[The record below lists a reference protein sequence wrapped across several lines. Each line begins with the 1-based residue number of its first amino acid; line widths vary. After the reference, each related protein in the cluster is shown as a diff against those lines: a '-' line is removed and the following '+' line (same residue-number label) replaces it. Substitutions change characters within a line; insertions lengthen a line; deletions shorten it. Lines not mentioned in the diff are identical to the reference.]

1 MRAFAFSINRL
12 WDMSVLR
19 YVEKMCGIAAILG
32 VLQTE
37 RVQSSMIA
45 MLHAQAHRGPDD
57 QGSLVTSFRSY
68 VLGLGNC
75 RLAIQD
81 TSSLG
86 HQPMRNDDTGD
97 LLVYN
102 GEIYNAPDLR
112 HVLELSGYG
121 FRSHSDTEVLLR
133 AYQHWGTK
141 CLSHL
146 RGMFAFALWDSRR
159 ERLIVARDHIGIK
172 PLYYTSGKG
181 FFACASEVVA
191 LVQGGLA
198 KWDVD
203 HRALA
208 GYMAYGS
215 VQEPLTICENVYS
228 LPRGSWREIDFS
240 GQVVAKGR
248 YWNFPAI
255 ASSHRNGQEQD
266 LVEEGRTILNTAVH
280 RHLLSDVPVGVFLS
294 AGLDSTAILG
304 LSSQQSTGPIHAFTV
319 TFPDH
324 PAYSEGKLAALS
336 AARFGACF
344 HNCPISDATALR
356 WIDQALQHMDQ
367 PSLDGFNTY
376 IVARAVRERGI
387 VVALSGLGGDEIFG
401 GYNLFRRVPWAYSMM
416 SFFGQLPTGVRR
428 GAIGLATLL
437 SADVVRQKA
446 IDIVTSDVGL
456 IGMYFHHRR
465 LTSNRGL
472 RLLGFDFKD
481 LDLSEDYQVPELRY
495 EDSYVAA
502 DHVSSVGRLDAS
514 FYMQNTLLRDG
525 DVFGMANSLEIRVPF
540 LDRDLMEWAFRLPA
554 EVLLPRNAP
563 SKYLLRKMCAELY
576 SSSQRRRRK
585 RGFTLPIAAWMQ
597 GPLSNFVN
605 DSLNYLSNS
614 GLLEKQGIQHLWASF
629 KNDPDSPAWSRV
641 WALVSLS
648 NWKLRRTGE
657 MIAASA

>member
-1 MRAFAFSINRL
+1 
-12 WDMSVLR
+12 
-19 YVEKMCGIAAILG
+19 MCGIAAILG
-32 VLQTE
+32 VLEPE

-57 QGSLVTSFRSY
+57 QGSSVTSFGSY

-112 HVLELSGYG
+112 RVLELSGYS

-191 LVQGGLA
+191 LVQGGFA

-203 HRALA
+203 RRALA

-228 LPRGSWREIDFS
+228 LPRGCWREIDFS
-240 GQVVAKGR
+240 GQVVAKGS

-255 ASSHRNGQEQD
+255 DSSYRDRQEQD
-266 LVEEGRTILNTAVH
+266 LVEEGRTILKTAVH

-304 LSSQQSTGPIHAFTV
+304 LSSQQSRSPVHAFTV

-324 PAYSEGKLAALS
+324 PASSEGRLAALS
-336 AARFGACF
+336 AARLGAQF
-344 HNCPISDATALR
+344 HDCPISDSTALR
-356 WIDQALQHMDQ
+356 WTEQALQHMDQ

-376 IVARAVRERGI
+376 IVARAVREQGI

-401 GYNLFRRVPWAYSMM
+401 GYNLSRRVPRAYSIM
-416 SFFGQLPTGVRR
+416 SVFGQLPPGVRR
-428 GAIGLATLL
+428 GAAGLATLL
-437 SADVVRQKA
+437 SSDVVRQKV

-456 IGMYFHHRR
+456 LGMYFYHRR
-465 LTSNRGL
+465 LISNRGL
-472 RLLGFDFKD
+472 RLLGFDLRD
-481 LDLSEDYQVPELRY
+481 LGLSEDYQVPELRY
-495 EDSYVAA
+495 KDSYVAA

-514 FYMQNTLLRDG
+514 FYMQNTLLRDS

-554 EVLLPRNAP
+554 EVLLPQNAP

-576 SSSQRRRRK
+576 SSSQRRHRK
-585 RGFTLPIAAWMQ
+585 QGFTLPIAAWMQ
-597 GPLSNFVN
+597 GPLSDFVD

-614 GLLEKQGIQHLWASF
+614 GLLERHGIQHLWASF

-648 NWKLRRTGE
+648 NWKLRRTTGF
-657 MIAASA
+657 